1 MRLVTDYYPHFSI
14 GMRFDLNTGGAV
26 MVNKCRA
33 KYIPTSVP
41 WSRMRMFYQFPHENF
56 EFCRDVLAESAS
68 RNTAFTVDLGN
79 PTLVVDRRRPRP
91 FGVSWQLPRAELLL
105 RIRKEL
111 RTSFEPIIEEIE
123 KFGYKNGVYEN
134 QWPYGRRNYT
144 VSQWRPTICMWF
156 TTLKE
161 AEEALKHIKAELE
174 NRP

>member
-1 MRLVTDYYPHFSI
+1 
-14 GMRFDLNTGGAV
+14 

-33 KYIPTSVP
+33 KYIPTSLP

-56 EFCRDVLAESAS
+56 EFCRDVFAESAS

-91 FGVSWQLPRAELLL
+91 FGVSWQLARAELLL

-123 KFGYKNGVYEN
+123 SSAVRMGCMRTNGPMEDEITQFLN
-134 QWPYGRRNYT
+134 GGRPSVCGLR
-144 VSQWRPTICMWF
+144 
-156 TTLKE
+156 
-161 AEEALKHIKAELE
+161 H
-174 NRP
+174 